1 MNAFGFRNNLTRI
14 SNNTPTTAAV
24 AVTASVEPTSAHSG
38 DADAGT
44 RPVVAVPVPMAFGGS
59 GDTTHLP
66 LRSMLISENCRLCL
80 SELTFYEV
88 GMTANEEAARAIVK
102 RVCYGDLDVSAT
114 LLQQVSAS

>member
-1 MNAFGFRNNLTRI
+1 M
-14 SNNTPTTAAV
+14 
-24 AVTASVEPTSAHSG
+24 AVTASVEPTSAHSS